1 MTAIFSQGRAVQILG
16 IVEHAHFAHFDLSQR
31 AILSLFL
38 IFLIL
43 LLHYHFGDFF
53 QNISLR
59 LLRLFL
65 SYLRERPWSVLK
77 LLGMAG
83 VDVDV

>member
-1 MTAIFSQGRAVQILG
+1 MTAIFSQGRAVQILSV
-16 IVEHAHFAHFDLSQR
+16 VEHAHFAHFDLSQR

-43 LLHYHFGDFF
+43 LLNYHFGDFF

-65 SYLRERPWSVLK
+65 SYLRERPWSVL
-77 LLGMAG
+77 LGMAG